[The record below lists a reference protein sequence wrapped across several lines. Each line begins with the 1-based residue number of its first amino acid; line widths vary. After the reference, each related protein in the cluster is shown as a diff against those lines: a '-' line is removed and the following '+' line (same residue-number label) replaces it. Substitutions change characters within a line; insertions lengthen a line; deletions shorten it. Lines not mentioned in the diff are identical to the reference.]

1 MTVDFFS
8 NGRYALV
15 DAYYRNIWYNT
26 YDHTIAHSIRQ
37 TFWPKIQML
46 VFDLET
52 FPEFTETLVDSN
64 VCFDWQIINNNKCI
78 MVGKLIKDSDYINKT
93 YSYQDAD
100 VKLLNQPVVDH
111 PLSLERRKDIQ
122 YQIYMYYHLLG
133 RLVYAKISV
142 VDDEFISELN
152 KIFQIEIHTE
162 VIQNK
167 LYQLA
172 EKYLKISPLLSGV
185 ILYFL
190 KKNYE

>member
-1 MTVDFFS
+1 
-8 NGRYALV
+8 
-15 DAYYRNIWYNT
+15 
-26 YDHTIAHSIRQ
+26 
-37 TFWPKIQML
+37 ML

-52 FPEFTETLVDSN
+52 FPEFTETLIDSD

-78 MVGKLIKDSDYINKT
+78 MVGKLIKDSDYIEKT

-100 VKLLNQPVVDH
+100 VKLLNRPIADH
-111 PLSLERRKDIQ
+111 PLSPERRKDIQ
-122 YQIYMYYHLLG
+122 YQIYMYCHLLEKLMYVKTSAIG
-133 RLVYAKISV
+133 A
-142 VDDEFISELN
+142 EFISELN

-172 EKYLKISPLLSGV
+172 EKYLKISPRLSGV
-185 ILYFL
+185 VLYFL